1 VRGVNRRDPDQNEAD
16 RGAPAS
22 GEPVGAELERS
33 RAELPAAGE
42 SASAGLAPDAESV
55 RAARSLGG
63 ELRLQAGLAAP
74 LVLASLGTMAMG
86 TVDTL
91 MVGRLPGEREAEI
104 GLAAVT
110 SGNVVFMAAA
120 MFATGTLTAIDG
132 LLSQAIGASDGRGA
146 AQAFQRGLVLSV
158 AFAVLLLPPLGFVAP
173 ILRALDQPTET
184 IEPATRYVFA
194 LLAGLPAFLV
204 FVVLRQSL
212 QALQRPRA
220 ILAVVLAANLLNLG
234 LDYVLIFG
242 KAGLPAMGIVGSGWA
257 SSACRW
263 AMTLGL
269 LWLGRDALRPLW
281 ETRVPGLLRL
291 RAYFGML
298 RVGAP
303 VGVQNVLEF
312 MAFGGVSMLMGWISP
327 RAQAGHAVAINLAA
341 LSFMVPL
348 GVSSVA
354 AVRVG
359 RAVGRDD
366 GPGARRAAL
375 ASIGLGAGFMGA
387 SGALFIAL
395 PAVLAGLY
403 TDDPELIAAAAVLLP
418 VAGAFQIF
426 DGLQVVCLG
435 LLRGAGDTVVPM
447 GISLVGYWV
456 LGFPAGYL
464 LAFELGVGPAGLWW
478 GLVVGLASVGVV
490 LAARTRQ
497 RLGSHVAR
505 VDLGFDPD

>member
-1 VRGVNRRDPDQNEAD
+1 MPGVKRDESTPDVE
-16 RGAPAS
+16 S
-22 GEPVGAELERS
+22 S
-33 RAELPAAGE
+33 E
-42 SASAGLAPDAESV
+42 SAADALLAPDSESL
-55 RAARSLGG
+55 RAAQSLGG
-63 ELRLQAGLAAP
+63 ELRLQSRLAAP

-91 MVGRLPGEREAEI
+91 MVGRLPGDREAEI

-158 AFAVLLLPPLGFVAP
+158 IFALLLLPPLGFVAP
-173 ILRALDQPTET
+173 ILRMLDQPAET
-184 IEPATRYVFA
+184 IEPATGYVFA

-220 ILAVVLAANLLNLG
+220 ILTVVLVTNLLNFG
-234 LDYVLIFG
+234 LDYLLIFG
-242 KAGLPAMGIVGSGWA
+242 KGGLPAMGIVGSGWA
-257 SSACRW
+257 SSVCRW
-263 AMTLGL
+263 VMALGL

-281 ETRVPGLLRL
+281 STRVPGLLQL
-291 RAYFGML
+291 RAYLGML

-327 RAQAGHAVAINLAA
+327 KAQAGHAVAINLAA

-359 RAVGRDD
+359 RAVGRGD
-366 GPGARRAAL
+366 GPGARRAAR
-375 ASIGLGAGFMGA
+375 ASIGLGAGFMGLTA
-387 SGALFIAL
+387 LLFIAL
-395 PAVLAGLY
+395 PGTLAGLY
-403 TDDPELIAAAAVLLP
+403 TDNPELIAAAALLLP
-418 VAGAFQIF
+418 VAGAFQVF

-447 GISLVGYWV
+447 GINLLGYWV

-464 LAFELGVGPAGLWW
+464 LAFELGVGPRGLWW
-478 GLVVGLASVGVV
+478 GLVIGLASVAVV
-490 LAARTRQ
+490 LALRTRQ
-497 RLGSHVAR
+497 QLAQQVER
-505 VDLGFDPD
+505 VDLGFEVRSPESS